1 MADVIFIKKWH
12 QRSFFSSRFIAQT
25 PDFESVDGPAVAES
39 PWDTA
44 EPPPHCQHPS
54 FSPHPAATTSLQICC
69 RAAGPGRR
77 TPSRDRMD
85 RWGFMGNCWVVL
97 FSTVTQGPRPC
108 RSVGNGDGCSHVRSA
123 FLWFVGCIVLF
134 AGLLLLL
141 RWEHGSNLR
150 PRVCV
155 CVGET
160 AVCAETDLDVISLLR
175 CV

>member
-1 MADVIFIKKWH
+1 MFH
-12 QRSFFSSRFIAQT
+12 AQT

-77 TPSRDRMD
+77 TPSRDRLD

-108 RSVGNGDGCSHVRSA
+108 RSVPNERGCNRRRSPQRCFSLICGLHCFVRRPA
-123 FLWFVGCIVLF
+123 AAAAVGARVKSTATC
-134 AGLLLLL
+134 
-141 RWEHGSNLR
+141 
-150 PRVCV
+150 VCV

-175 CV
+175 CVQNVQCDRIHCF